1 MKRRYGVTSSRQIVR
16 DGKFA
21 LVYSSAMNQQPT
33 TTPSLAFP
41 AWRARTH
48 TILINVL
55 VWTGICAVG
64 ALASYNDHA
73 REGAPGAYL
82 DDLLR
87 WWNYHVPM
95 MLLSSGLSLALAR
108 WPALFDSTRRA
119 TLIYA
124 GLLLLFLP
132 CEWLFVA
139 AVGLHNKGGD
149 VTLHSAWQALAGMSK
164 FGWFTEFAWMSGTYL
179 AMVAMG
185 NWRRAKAR
193 ELAWQRSQT
202 DNLNLNLALEQQR
215 MLSLRAQLEP
225 HFIFNALNAI
235 SALVR
240 TGDKSVAL
248 TGISRLSDLLRY
260 ALSASLRDTVSIA
273 EELQFVRDYLAL
285 QRLRYGERLQ
295 FHIEGD
301 DDIVQRGD
309 CPPLLLQP
317 LIENALRHDLDCHDG
332 ASDIRLSFARTDKE
346 VLISVSNPA
355 SRHASPNPGTG
366 LGLHNTRVR
375 LQLSSA
381 AASLHTE
388 VRAERFLVEIRMPL
402 TMAD

>member
-1 MKRRYGVTSSRQIVR
+1 MNPPPISNPTV
-16 DGKFA
+16 A
-21 LVYSSAMNQQPT
+21 LA
-33 TTPSLAFP
+33 
-41 AWRARTH
+41 AWRSRIH
-48 TILINVL
+48 TILTNVL
-55 VWTGICAVG
+55 AWTGICAAG
-64 ALASYNDHA
+64 ALASYNDHVRA
-73 REGAPGAYL
+73 GAPESYL
-82 DDLLR
+82 NYFER
-87 WWNYHVPM
+87 WWVFHVPM
-95 MLLSSGLSLALAR
+95 MIFSAGLSLALTR
-108 WPALFDSTRRA
+108 WPALFDSKRRA

-132 CEWLFVA
+132 GEWLFVA
-139 AVGLHNKGGD
+139 AVSLHNKGGG
-149 VTLHSAWQALAGMSK
+149 VTLDSAWQALLGMSK
-164 FGWFTEFAWMSGTYL
+164 FDGFTEFAWMTGTFL

-202 DNLNLNLALEQQR
+202 DNLNLHLALEQQR

-260 ALSASLRDTVSIA
+260 ALSASLRDTVTIA

-285 QRLRYGERLQ
+285 QALRYGERLQ

-301 DDIVQRGD
+301 DDVVQGGD

-317 LIENALRHDLDCHDG
+317 LIENALRHDLDCHG
-332 ASDIRLSFARTDKE
+332 GSSDIRLSFARSGKD
-346 VLISVSNPA
+346 VLISVSNPV
-355 SRHASPNPGTG
+355 SRHVSPNPGMG
-366 LGLHNTRVR
+366 LGLRNTRLR
-375 LQLSSA
+375 LKLSSA

-388 VRAERFLVEIRMPL
+388 LRAERFLVEIRMPL
-402 TMAD
+402 TVAD